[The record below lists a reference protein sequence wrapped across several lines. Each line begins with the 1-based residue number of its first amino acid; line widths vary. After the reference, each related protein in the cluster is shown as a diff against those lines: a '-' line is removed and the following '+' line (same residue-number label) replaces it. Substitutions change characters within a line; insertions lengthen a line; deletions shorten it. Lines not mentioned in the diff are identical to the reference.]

1 MEWFVK
7 VVKSFSFSG
16 RARRKEYWMFVLIAV
31 LIAIFLALA
40 DGITGTYSSELGFG
54 LLGGLFLL
62 GILIQSIAVGVR
74 RLHDTGR
81 SGWWLLLNLIPLVGP
96 IIVLVLMALDGQSGD
111 NAYGSNPK
119 QALS

>member
-1 MEWFVK
+1 MEWFIK

-62 GILIQSIAVGVR
+62 AILIQSIAVGVR

-96 IIVLVLMALDGQSGD
+96 IIVLVLMALEGQSAD
-111 NAYGSNPK
+111 NAYGPNPK

>member
-111 NAYGSNPK
+111 NAYGPNPK